1 MADGFQA
8 EAFLVEVLGA
18 DVVQRRGD
26 ELIHPCLIMPHE
38 HDSTEPGAS
47 LHVDKLLYNCF
58 KCGSGGT
65 LLWLTQ
71 VVLGVGSSEA
81 RRIIEG
87 KFIQV
92 ARSPQAFLQELE
104 AGWSR
109 DVSRT
114 MPKFNAKMLDPW
126 LCYTRYMDER
136 GISHEVQKKMMTG
149 LNRDN
154 KDDVGGTWVV
164 QPRLV
169 IPHFFGGR
177 LRGWSM
183 RKLSSEQLG
192 PKYKHTGEFPKR
204 NTLYNWDN
212 AVAFD
217 SVIVTESPM
226 SVLGLMSKG
235 IENVVA
241 TFGAEVND
249 EQLDLIAKFG
259 EATMFPDGDSAG
271 YRSLRRD
278 DRRGNDVGSIQAL
291 ITKMDLY
298 VVDHSPGGKGK
309 SGWNEKDPADYTDEE
324 VRNLLANRIP
334 AYLWGWKDDE
344 DGIRKVD
351 KGKAVGVVSHPDGYY
366 D

>member
-1 MADGFQA
+1 MSFGNASGWMKRAGSVGFHVPSRCCHCLWNA
-8 EAFLVEVLGA
+8 TCAWKPRDMFLTTVICAQLLTEVG
-18 DVVQRRGD
+18 
-26 ELIHPCLIMPHE
+26 
-38 HDSTEPGAS
+38 
-47 LHVDKLLYNCF
+47 
-58 KCGSGGT
+58 
-65 LLWLTQ
+65 W
-71 VVLGVGSSEA
+71 GVGSSEA

-249 EQLDLIAKFG
+249 
-259 EATMFPDGDSAG
+259 
-271 YRSLRRD
+271 
-278 DRRGNDVGSIQAL
+278 
-291 ITKMDLY
+291 
-298 VVDHSPGGKGK
+298 
-309 SGWNEKDPADYTDEE
+309 
-324 VRNLLANRIP
+324 
-334 AYLWGWKDDE
+334 
-344 DGIRKVD
+344 
-351 KGKAVGVVSHPDGYY
+351 
-366 D
+366 